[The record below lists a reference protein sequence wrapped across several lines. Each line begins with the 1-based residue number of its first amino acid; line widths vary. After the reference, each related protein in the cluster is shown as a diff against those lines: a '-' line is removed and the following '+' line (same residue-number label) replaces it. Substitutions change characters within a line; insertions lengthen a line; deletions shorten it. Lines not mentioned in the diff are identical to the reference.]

1 MPRKG
6 SARLPQFGGY
16 GSCFANALRA
26 MRIIQQ
32 RLVAYRST
40 RHDVMLWMLEE
51 FHCSRATA
59 YRLAAAAIDVLELSL
74 AEDAPDVVAPQHMP
88 ARSRPDWLASEFQ
101 HFGRGRPITGLKT
114 SGWG

>member
-26 MRIIQQ
+26 MKIIQAKH
-32 RLVAYRST
+32 RPYKTT
-40 RHDVMLWMLEE
+40 RREICGWMQAE
-51 FHCSRATA
+51 FECSRATA

-74 AEDAPDVVAPQHMP
+74 DEDAPDAVMTQQGAER
-88 ARSRPDWLASEFQ
+88 RSRPDSWSVEVQ
-101 HFGRGRPITGLKT
+101 HYGGVPIQRMRVAEV
-114 SGWG
+114 